1 MVEEISLLVDLRNFL
16 FFFFFLVFH
25 FQLVPHSVNQSY
37 APATTVK
44 PKEKVVARSSNRFP
58 SGGKENMT
66 GKAAPS
72 QNSSTKS
79 SVQVE
84 KVATKVREKS
94 LRTTVVPKV
103 SIHTVIFLIYLCF
116 LM

>member
-1 MVEEISLLVDLRNFL
+1 
-16 FFFFFLVFH
+16 
-25 FQLVPHSVNQSY
+25 
-37 APATTVK
+37 
-44 PKEKVVARSSNRFP
+44 
-58 SGGKENMT
+58 MT

-116 LM
+116 SM